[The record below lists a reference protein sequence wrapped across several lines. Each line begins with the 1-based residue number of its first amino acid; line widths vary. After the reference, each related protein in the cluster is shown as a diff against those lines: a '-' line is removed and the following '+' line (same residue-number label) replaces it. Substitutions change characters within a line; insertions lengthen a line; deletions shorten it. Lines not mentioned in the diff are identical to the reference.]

1 VNVARPAALVVA
13 LSLLLPVGAR
23 AEPPPQ
29 PADVAEGAE
38 GGSIGVRTLG
48 RHPSPSSRWDAF
60 QGADHHPID
69 DESFYRIVGRDDLI
83 RRERQRALAK
93 GTLTLGG
100 WALIGGGTVLAVIS
114 GFSGD
119 AQVQR
124 ADGTHPS
131 SFPVLSVAG
140 LCAIAT
146 GIASLIV
153 SYNIA
158 PVPIGAGEADALARD
173 HDRALRDRLGI
184 SETAARDP

>member
-1 VNVARPAALVVA
+1 MNAARSGALVLA
-13 LSLLLPVGAR
+13 LFTLLPVGAR
-23 AEPPPQ
+23 AEPPAQ
-29 PADVAEGAE
+29 VTGVAESAE
-38 GGSIGVRTLG
+38 AGSIGVRTLG
-48 RHPSPSSRWDAF
+48 RHPSPGSRWDAF

-69 DESFYRIVGRDDLI
+69 DETFYRIVGRDDLI

-100 WALIGGGTVLAVIS
+100 WALIGGGSVLCVIS
-114 GFSGD
+114 GLSAD
-119 AQVQR
+119 AQVRR
-124 ADGTHPS
+124 ADGTNPS

-140 LCAIAT
+140 LAAIAT